1 MTMTIGPS
9 GAGKSTWCAA
19 QGTDVVSSDA
29 IRNEIAPGPDLR
41 GDQSEIFRQVRFRS
55 SRILSNGRDV
65 IVDAM
70 HVEAKHRL
78 RQVEIAPPDFAVRYV
93 VIDRPLSEKQ
103 RDAGWRANKEIV
115 EKYDRDFAEQVE
127 VVLSA
132 DGDLRIKVQDL
143 RKPPTE

>member
-1 MTMTIGPS
+1 
-9 GAGKSTWCAA
+9 
-19 QGTDVVSSDA
+19 
-29 IRNEIAPGPDLR
+29 
-41 GDQSEIFRQVRFRS
+41 
-55 SRILSNGRDV
+55 
-65 IVDAM
+65 M